1 MVGGAGTTQTH
12 NQTGPYQKLLTMST
26 KPLAR
31 HLHFFSFY
39 LFPLLVWMIWIYYLS
54 DQPSL
59 PHPARKLGVSDYLFD
74 YAAHAF
80 TFGVLAWLAWR
91 AARRVH
97 KLTTATAQNV
107 AGLFA
112 SLYAASDEVHQML
125 VRGRKARLS
134 DWLADVVGIVIT
146 LGLIT
151 LWRQADVGGVIAHLL
166 SKLRARI

>member
-1 MVGGAGTTQTH
+1 MPTT
-12 NQTGPYQKLLTMST
+12 LLVRR
-26 KPLAR
+26 LR
-31 HLHFFSFY
+31 FFAFY
-39 LFPLLVWMIWIYYLS
+39 LFPLLAWMIWIYYLS

-80 TFGVLAWLAWR
+80 TFGGLAWLAWR
-91 AARRVH
+91 AARQVQR
-97 KLTTATAQNV
+97 LTAAAVRGV

-112 SLYAASDEVHQML
+112 ALYAASDELHQML

-134 DWLADVVGIVIT
+134 DWLADVAGIVAI

-151 LWRQADVGGVIAHLL
+151 LWRKYNVSQVIAHLL
-166 SKLRARI
+166 NRLRART